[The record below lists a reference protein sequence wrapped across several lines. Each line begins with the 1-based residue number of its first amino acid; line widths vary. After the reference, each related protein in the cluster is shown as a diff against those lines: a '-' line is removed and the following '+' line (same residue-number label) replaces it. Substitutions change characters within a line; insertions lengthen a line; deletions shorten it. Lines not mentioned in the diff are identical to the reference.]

1 MKIKS
6 IKISNWRSIK
16 NADIVFEDL
25 TMFIGQNNHGKSNV
39 LSALLF
45 FFSKITASA
54 SDFNSSSTL
63 NELFVE
69 VTFERLDDADQR
81 QFSRYVTHENTMTVR
96 KIFSKNGVSSFHGYL
111 QIPEDEW
118 LRESEISNY
127 LKAKD
132 HAHLPIKEYFPPKGR
147 ITNTIYSSA
156 IKEYINANA
165 ESVNFNY
172 SLETSPFMGAP
183 NVAVGIF
190 GEVHYIPAVKNS
202 SEEFVLNSDSIF
214 GKLLSKLID
223 KFFTENDKYIEAKV
237 KIEEL
242 VQILNKKTLEG
253 EHNEERPSE
262 ITEIEKKLENELQ
275 TWGTVVD
282 IEITPPNIKN
292 IFKVNTNVWINDGTK
307 TDINR
312 KGQGLQRSLIFALV
326 KSYAKILKEEREKAS
341 QNIDAHNKNVRQKS
355 DSTYFLYE
363 EPELYLHPHAEKEL
377 YSSLKELSIS
387 DKNQVILTTHS
398 ASFIDIENYKS
409 IAIVKKENL
418 ETGTKI
424 LQCSSDLF
432 ENNLKDKKRF
442 NLIYW
447 INTERSEIFFAK
459 KVILLEGQTDK
470 VVIPYIA
477 KELNIF
483 KYEYSLI
490 DCAGKGSIPLYI
502 TLLNN
507 FKIPYMVVYDQD
519 FQAYKNID
527 GHNKARTETQAILDK
542 IDSTLGQ
549 YTVFENDIEEEL
561 GILDKTKKDRVKSN
575 PFLILEQI
583 ENREIAL
590 TDRFKA
596 KIKQIYA

>member
-1 MKIKS
+1 
-6 IKISNWRSIK
+6 
-16 NADIVFEDL
+16 
-25 TMFIGQNNHGKSNV
+25 
-39 LSALLF
+39 
-45 FFSKITASA
+45 
-54 SDFNSSSTL
+54 
-63 NELFVE
+63 
-69 VTFERLDDADQR
+69 
-81 QFSRYVTHENTMTVR
+81 
-96 KIFSKNGVSSFHGYL
+96 
-111 QIPEDEW
+111 
-118 LRESEISNY
+118 
-127 LKAKD
+127 
-132 HAHLPIKEYFPPKGR
+132 
-147 ITNTIYSSA
+147 
-156 IKEYINANA
+156 
-165 ESVNFNY
+165 
-172 SLETSPFMGAP
+172 
-183 NVAVGIF
+183 
-190 GEVHYIPAVKNS
+190 
-202 SEEFVLNSDSIF
+202 
-214 GKLLSKLID
+214 
-223 KFFTENDKYIEAKV
+223 
-237 KIEEL
+237 
-242 VQILNKKTLEG
+242 
-253 EHNEERPSE
+253 
-262 ITEIEKKLENELQ
+262 
-275 TWGTVVD
+275 
-282 IEITPPNIKN
+282 
-292 IFKVNTNVWINDGTK
+292 
-307 TDINR
+307 
-312 KGQGLQRSLIFALV
+312 LV